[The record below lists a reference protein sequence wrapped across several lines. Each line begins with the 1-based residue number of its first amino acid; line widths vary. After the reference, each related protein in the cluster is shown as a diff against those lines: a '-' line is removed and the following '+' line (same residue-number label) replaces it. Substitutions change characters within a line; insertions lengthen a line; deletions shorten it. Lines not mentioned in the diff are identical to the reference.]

1 MGSEMLIAPVFFLS
15 FFGMIF
21 GIVYMRNKENMAMI
35 DRGINPRT
43 PKIASPRP
51 FLSLKFGLLLCGV
64 GLGLFLAF
72 LVDELMMKH
81 NVMVGGEMD
90 YREYPQIYFAM
101 IGLFGGLGL
110 VISYLIEKRDW
121 MDKKWDEKETNIKY
135 LPSEKTPS

>member
-1 MGSEMLIAPVFFLS
+1 MQSELLIAPIFFLS

-21 GIVYMRNKENMAMI
+21 GIVYIRNKENMAMI
-35 DRGINPRT
+35 DRGINPRI
-43 PKIASPRP
+43 PRMASPRP
-51 FLSLKFGLLLCGV
+51 FTSLKFGLLLCGV

-81 NVMVGGEMD
+81 NVMVNGEMD

-110 VISYLIEKRDW
+110 VISYIIEKRDW
-121 MDKKWDEKETNIKY
+121 LDKKMDEKLPNIEY
-135 LPSEKTPS
+135 LPSEKTPF